1 MNTIERVLRLHE
13 IELFRLAA
21 TDHLGELAAV
31 CQELTLDAGEI
42 LFEVDEPSTHLN
54 ILIEGKMQLAN
65 GGREGHRQ
73 VVELASLDPWAFF
86 AQSRHSLTAQALE
99 ECKLF
104 RISYED
110 LVDILTAEP
119 DLCLALLRH
128 LARQQSPPCPKG
140 PAS

>member
-13 IELFRLAA
+13 IDLFRLAA
-21 TDHLGELAAV
+21 TEHLGELAAV

-42 LFEVDEPSTHLN
+42 LFEVDEPSSHLN
-54 ILIEGKMQLAN
+54 ILIEGKMQLQN
-65 GGREGHRQ
+65 GEIGEPR

-86 AQSRHSLTAQALE
+86 ARSTHRMTAQALE
-99 ECKLF
+99 KCKLF
-104 RISYED
+104 RIAHED

-128 LARQQSPPCPKG
+128 LADLQSKH
-140 PAS
+140 